1 MSGTPTG
8 VSMTLGE
15 IEDLANRALTHVGTT
30 PANAA
35 PLARAVAQA
44 HGDGIPSH
52 GLAYLPTYCEHVQC
66 GKVVGDAQPA
76 ITRPKPSV
84 LVADAANGFA
94 HPAIDAG
101 FTQLVPLAREHG
113 IACLAVRNS
122 YNCGVLGY
130 HTGRLAE
137 AGLIGLGFTNS
148 PASIAPAG
156 GKTPVVGTNPFSI
169 AAPDGQGAAAILID
183 QSASVVAKSEII
195 QHSRRGED
203 IPEGWALDPDGN
215 PTTDSDIALKGS
227 MMPSGG
233 YKGVGV
239 AVLVELLAAA
249 AAGATLGVD
258 ASPFS
263 GTAGGPPA
271 TGQFFIAIDA
281 DTSSGGVFGKRLG
294 GLVAA
299 IEAQPDARVHGHR
312 RRTAQREADANG
324 VTIDQATLDRVDG
337 IFA

>member
-1 MSGTPTG
+1 MTDG
-8 VSMTLGE
+8 VILTLAE
-15 IEDLANRALTHVGTT
+15 IEGLASRALVNAGTSDS
-30 PANAA
+30 NAA

-44 HGDGIPSH
+44 HRDGIPSH
-52 GLAYLPTYCEHVQC
+52 GLAYVPTYCEHVQC
-66 GKVVGDAQPA
+66 GKVVGDAKPQL
-76 ITRPKPSV
+76 TNPKPAA

-94 HPAIDAG
+94 HPAIDMG
-101 FTQLVPLAREHG
+101 FAELVPLARTQG

-137 AGLIGLGFTNS
+137 AGLLALGFTNS

-156 GKTPVVGTNPFSI
+156 GKTPVVGTNPYSI
-169 AAPDGQGAAAILID
+169 AAPDGQGNAAILID

-215 PTTDSDIALKGS
+215 PTTDSDIALAGS

-233 YKGVGV
+233 YKGVGA

-249 AAGATLGVD
+249 ASGATLGVD

-263 GTAGGPPA
+263 GTAGGPPS

-281 DTSSGGVFGKRLG
+281 DTTSNGAFGKRLG

-299 IEAQPDARVHGHR
+299 IEGQPGARLHGHR
-312 RRTAQREADANG
+312 RREAQKSADSGG
-324 VTIDQATLDRVDG
+324 VTIDQATLDRVNA
-337 IFA
+337 IYN

>member
-1 MSGTPTG
+1 
-8 VSMTLGE
+8 MTDSVTLTIAD
-15 IEDLANRALTHVGTT
+15 IEELAARALVHAG
-30 PANAA
+30 ASESNAA

-44 HGDGIPSH
+44 HRDGIPSH
-52 GLAYLPTYCEHVQC
+52 GLAYVPTYCEHVQC
-66 GKVVGDAQPA
+66 GKVVGDATP
-76 ITRPKPSV
+76 TLENPKPAT

-94 HPAIDAG
+94 HPAIDMG
-101 FTQLVPLAREHG
+101 FAELIPLARAQG

-137 AGLIGLGFTNS
+137 AGLLGLGFTNS

-156 GKTPVVGTNPFSI
+156 GKTPVVGTNPYSV
-169 AAPDGQGAAAILID
+169 AAPDGQGNAAILID

-195 QHSRRGED
+195 QHARRDED

-233 YKGVGV
+233 YKGVGA

-249 AAGATLGVD
+249 ASGATLGVD

-281 DTSSGGVFGKRLG
+281 DTTSGGAYGKRLG
-294 GLVAA
+294 GLIAA
-299 IEAQPDARVHGHR
+299 IEGQPGARLHGQR
-312 RRTAQREADANG
+312 RREAQKAADAGG
-324 VTIDQATLDRVDG
+324 VSVDQATLDRVNAV
-337 IFA
+337 FN

>member
-1 MSGTPTG
+1 
-8 VSMTLGE
+8 MTDSVTLTIAD
-15 IEDLANRALTHVGTT
+15 IEDLATRALVHAGTSGS
-30 PANAA
+30 NAA

-44 HGDGIPSH
+44 HRDGIPSH
-52 GLAYLPTYCEHVQC
+52 GLAYVPTYCEHVQC
-66 GKVVGDAQPA
+66 GKVIGDAAPVLEN
-76 ITRPKPSV
+76 PKPAA

-94 HPAIDAG
+94 HPAIDMG
-101 FTQLVPLAREHG
+101 FAELVPLARAQG

-137 AGLIGLGFTNS
+137 AGLLALGFTNS

-156 GKTPVVGTNPFSI
+156 GKTPVVGTNPYSV
-169 AAPDGQGAAAILID
+169 AAPDGQGNAAILID

-195 QHSRRGED
+195 QHARRGDD

-233 YKGVGV
+233 YKGVGA

-249 AAGATLGVD
+249 ASGATLGVD

-281 DTSSGGVFGKRLG
+281 DTTSGGAYGKRLG
-294 GLVAA
+294 GLIAA
-299 IEAQPDARVHGHR
+299 IERQPGARLHGQR
-312 RRTAQREADANG
+312 RREAQKAADAGG
-324 VTIDQATLDRVDG
+324 VTVDQATLDRVNAVFD
-337 IFA
+337 